1 MNLKTSLIIT
11 NELERTISSSRLSTY
26 QQNVSTQFEVLRD
39 YIWNAKLSENFYFLL
54 QNLEVG
60 LRNSI
65 YAAFTKHYPGRYFF
79 FLHETDPRNKYLSK
93 KEHHSRECW
102 KMVCGARRKL
112 QNRGIALSDGRMIAE
127 LNFGFWTELL
137 ISKDTKYLTMWRSI
151 FKDVFPGY
159 PFGKNV
165 DNDVKQAGQIIDQI
179 RQFRNRIF
187 HYEPICH
194 NGSLSATHSEIM
206 TIIGWI
212 EPHLKDLS
220 DLFDE
225 FYNRDILKK
234 QIAQKLI
241 KHQKKKLGSNR
252 KKEVYKRK
260 RKP

>member
-1 MNLKTSLIIT
+1 MNIKTSLIIT

-26 QQNVSTQFEVLRD
+26 QHNADTQFSVLRD

-60 LRNSI
+60 LRNSV
-65 YAAFTKHYPGRYFF
+65 YAAFKQNYPSRDFF
-79 FLHETDPRNKYLSK
+79 FLHESDPRNKYLSK

-102 KMVCGARRKL
+102 KMICGARRKL
-112 QNRGIALSDGRMIAE
+112 HNRGITVSDGRMIAE

-137 ISKDTKYLTMWRSI
+137 ISKDTKYLTMWRTI
-151 FKDVFPGY
+151 FKDVFPGF

-165 DNDVKQAGQIIDQI
+165 DNDVKLVGKTIDQI

-194 NGSLSATHSEIM
+194 NGSLQITHSEIM

-212 EPHLKDLS
+212 EPQLRGLS

-225 FYNRDILKK
+225 FYDRETLKK
-234 QIAQKLI
+234 EIGKKLI
-241 KHQKKKLGSNR
+241 NYQKAKMKVIRKKAVFKKKR
-252 KKEVYKRK
+252 
-260 RKP
+260 

>member
-1 MNLKTSLIIT
+1 MNLKTSLMIT

-26 QQNVSTQFEVLRD
+26 QQHASTQFEVLRD

-65 YAAFTKHYPGRYFF
+65 FAAFAKQYPGRNFF

-102 KMVCGARRKL
+102 KMICGARRKL
-112 QNRGIALSDGRMIAE
+112 QNRGIVLSDGRMIAE

-159 PFGKNV
+159 PFGNNV
-165 DNDVKQAGQIIDQI
+165 DHDVKQAGQKIDQI

-194 NGSLSATHSEIM
+194 NGTLSITHHEIM

-212 EPHLKDLS
+212 EPQLKDLS

-225 FYNRDILKK
+225 FYDRDVLKK
-234 QIAQKLI
+234 QIGKKLI
-241 KHQKKKLGSNR
+241 KHQKKKARLVP
-252 KKEVYKRK
+252 KKAVSSRK
-260 RKP
+260 RHP